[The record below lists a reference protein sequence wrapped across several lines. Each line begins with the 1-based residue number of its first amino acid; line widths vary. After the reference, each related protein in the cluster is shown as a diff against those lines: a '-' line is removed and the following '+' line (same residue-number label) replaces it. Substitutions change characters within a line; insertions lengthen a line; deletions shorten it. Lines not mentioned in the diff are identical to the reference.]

1 MYKDRAI
8 RPDTNIDQAKGKA
21 AKHYSSLDTKK
32 HTIIERA
39 RRCAQLTLPA
49 LLTPNDRNEND
60 VLATPYQSLGARGV
74 NTLSSKLLLALFPPN
89 TPFFKMSISD
99 VEAMQL
105 QAQAQQLGLQKGKSF
120 LASLDEALTRYER
133 IVAKEAEKDSLRVPI
148 FDAIK
153 LLVTTGNALLYVPKK
168 GDIKVYDLERYVIER
183 DLSGNPIRWIVC
195 ETISPSALPND
206 IVDSLSKADQKKTEI
221 EIYTYVLREDKESY
235 IGWQELKNGTII
247 PDSEGTYK
255 ADEMPWIP
263 VRWSS
268 ISGEHYGRGL
278 VEEYLGDLNS
288 LEAISKAIVQMAAV
302 SSKILFMVNPNGT
315 TKVRD
320 LARKE
325 SGDFCVGN
333 IEDVNTLQVQKQN
346 DFQVAYQTKV
356 GLEEGLSHAFLLNVA
371 VRRQAERVTAE
382 EIRYIAGDLEDNLGG
397 EYSVL
402 AQTLQLPLI
411 KALIARYQTQGRL
424 PKLPTGSVEPTI
436 IAGLEALGRG
446 HDYGKLRQFIGDIMN
461 LQAPQYIN
469 MPDLIARIGIAQ
481 GVEMEGLIKSEEQ
494 IQQEMQAAQEAQ
506 QAMMQQQQA
515 GEAMKAATPELTK
528 ALTREDVPE
537 GQQIEE

>member
-1 MYKDRAI
+1 MKERSIIPQD
-8 RPDTNIDQAKGKA
+8 IDDHKGNA
-21 AKHYSSLDTKK
+21 SKHYADLEHKR
-32 HTIIERA
+32 HTILERA

-49 LLTPNDRNEND
+49 LLTPNEYTEID
-60 VLATPYQSLGARGV
+60 VLTTPYQSLGARGV

-99 VEAMQL
+99 VEAMEL
-105 QAQAQQLGLQKGKSF
+105 QAQAQQLGLQQGKSF
-120 LASLDEALTRYER
+120 LSSLNEALGKYER
-133 IVAKEAEKDSLRVPI
+133 IIIREAEKDSLRVPI

-153 LLVTTGNALLYVPKK
+153 HLVATGNAMIYIPKK
-168 GDIKVYDLERYVIER
+168 GDIKVYSLDKYVIER
-183 DLSGNPIRWIVC
+183 DLAGNPIRWIVS
-195 ETISPSALPND
+195 ETVSPSALPND
-206 IVDSLSKADQKKTEI
+206 IVESLSKEEAEKTEVD
-221 EIYTYVLREDKESY
+221 IYTYVVREDKDTY
-235 IGWQELKNGTII
+235 RGWQELSTGEVVTGT
-247 PDSEGTYK
+247 EGKYK
-255 ADEMPWIP
+255 AKDMPWIP

-268 ISGEHYGRGL
+268 IAGEHYGRGL

-288 LEAISKAIVQMAAV
+288 LEAISKSIVQMAAV
-302 SSKILFMVNPNGT
+302 SSKVLFMVNPNGT

-333 IEDVNTLQVQKQN
+333 IDDVNALQVEKQA

-382 EIRYIAGDLEDNLGG
+382 EIRYIASDLEDNLGG

-402 AQTLQLPLI
+402 AQNLQLPLI
-411 KALIARYQTQGRL
+411 KALISRYQAQKRL
-424 PKLPTGSVEPTI
+424 PNLPTGSVEPTI

-446 HDYGKLRQFIGDIMN
+446 HDYGKLRQFIGDVMN

-469 MPDLIARIGIAQ
+469 MADLIARIGVAQ
-481 GVEMEGLIKSEEQ
+481 GVEMDGLIKTEEQ
-494 IQQEMQAAQEAQ
+494 LQQEQQMAMQQ
-506 QAMMQQQQA
+506 QMAMMQQQGQQ
-515 GEAMKAATPELTK
+515 EAYKAAAPNLV
-528 ALTREDVPE
+528 RESATMARE
-537 GQQIEE
+537 NNE